1 MKSFEMKKLSRKEFL
16 KTLARK
22 RVGAGVVFLNKK
34 KQVLLVKPSY
44 KNYWILPGRIIDR
57 NESPKDGATRE
68 VEEEIGIKI
77 KDLKLVSLFWGVEKE
92 YDDDYLMFTFYGGVI
107 ENEEEIRV
115 DGDEII
121 DFQFVSKNKLKDL
134 VSPGTN
140 RRIFESLQNI
150 NPESIVSVYTEGE

>member
-1 MKSFEMKKLSRKEFL
+1 M
-16 KTLARK
+16 
-22 RVGAGVVFLNKK
+22 
-34 KQVLLVKPSY
+34 
-44 KNYWILPGRIIDR
+44 
-57 NESPKDGATRE
+57 
-68 VEEEIGIKI
+68 
-77 KDLKLVSLFWGVEKE
+77 SLFWGVEKE